1 MELYSSGCFMA
12 DGLKEIDGPIGTV
25 VVSIRSESEDS
36 YASHLLCD
44 GFGRILME
52 LPLLICGDVG

>member
-1 MELYSSGCFMA
+1 MVVLWQY
-12 DGLKEIDGPIGTV
+12 GLKEIDGPIGTV